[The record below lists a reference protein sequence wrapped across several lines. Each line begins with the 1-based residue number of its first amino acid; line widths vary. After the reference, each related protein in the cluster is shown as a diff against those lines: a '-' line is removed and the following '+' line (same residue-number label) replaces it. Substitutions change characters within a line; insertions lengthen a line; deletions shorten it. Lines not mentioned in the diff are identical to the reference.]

1 MSNRKLNVE
10 AAVKAL
16 NEVSNET
23 LFTLYNMA
31 AKQYHMLPL
40 HNTKDFYTLYKDKRP
55 SQIASMIGDDFTI
68 CSPYFVENDN
78 QMLESVFDI
87 HDENDFY
94 MRRIAEFI
102 VGHLDEA
109 KDNFAGDDFRKF
121 CKVFVAEY
129 QDFIFNEA
137 NAQAFIDRIITTPW
151 EDCK

>member
-16 NEVSNET
+16 NEVSNDT
-23 LFTLYNMA
+23 LFTVYNMA
-31 AKQYHMLPL
+31 AKRYNMLLL
-40 HNTKDFYTLYKDKRP
+40 HKTKDFDTLYKDKRP
-55 SQIASMIGDDFTI
+55 SQIASMIADDFTI

-78 QMLESVFDI
+78 NMLESIFDI
-87 HDENDFY
+87 HDDGLY
-94 MRRIAEFI
+94 MRRVAEFV

-129 QDFIFNEA
+129 QDFIFKDA